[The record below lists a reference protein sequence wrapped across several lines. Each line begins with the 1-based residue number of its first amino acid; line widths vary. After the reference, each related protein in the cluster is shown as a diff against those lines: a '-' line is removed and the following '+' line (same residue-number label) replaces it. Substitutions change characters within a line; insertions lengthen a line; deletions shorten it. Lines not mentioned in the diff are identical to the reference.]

1 MEVGSA
7 VDTAIRKTI
16 LAVILQDPEQV
27 RGGGAPVF
35 IARDRIEQD
44 RIAAY
49 LARITEGVVH
59 DLENGVYVLV
69 KH

>member
-1 MEVGSA
+1 M
-7 VDTAIRKTI
+7 DTSIKKLI
-16 LAVILQDPEQV
+16 LAVILQDPELV

-44 RIAAY
+44 RIATY

-59 DLENGVYVLV
+59 DLENGVYILV